1 MKHVIVAGNRDCTD
15 YREIC
20 SVLNKYDWT
29 DTELVEGGC
38 RGVDLLAKRYA
49 EEHGIP
55 VKEFPADW
63 DKYGKRAGA
72 IRNKQMAEYAT
83 SEGKE
88 NCMLIAIMNHPSR
101 GTKLMIDIARQ
112 TGIHTIVWSFAK

>member
-1 MKHVIVAGNRDCTD
+1 MKHVIVAGNRDFIN

-20 SVLNKYDWT
+20 SALNEYDWT
-29 DTELVEGGC
+29 DAEIVEGGC

-49 EEHGIP
+49 DERGIT

-63 DKYGKRAGA
+63 ETYGKRAGA

-88 NCMLIAIMNHPSR
+88 NSMLIAITNHPSR

-112 TGIHTIVWSFAK
+112 TGIHTIIWSFAK

>member
-1 MKHVIVAGNRDCTD
+1 MRHVIVAGNRDFIN

-20 SVLNKYDWT
+20 SVLNEYDWT

-49 EEHGIP
+49 EERGIP

-88 NCMLIAIMNHPSR
+88 NSMLIAIMNHPSR

-112 TGIHTIVWSFAK
+112 TGIHTIIWSFAK